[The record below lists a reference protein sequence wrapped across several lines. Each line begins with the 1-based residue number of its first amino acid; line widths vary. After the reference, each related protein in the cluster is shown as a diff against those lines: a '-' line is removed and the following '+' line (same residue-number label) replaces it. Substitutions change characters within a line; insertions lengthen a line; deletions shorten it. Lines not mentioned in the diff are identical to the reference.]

1 MSFHIKDDFKAGAPI
16 SQVPAGWFNAVAHF
30 LNGLVGGFG
39 ISTTKSESGNS
50 VISLDR
56 TAMHGEI
63 DNAIAVSGMR
73 VSRDPGTPSDCTDA
87 PTVLDANGG
96 TLVWT
101 AGGNNGIELDCYCK
115 IAPQASGS
123 NYTVFQRC
131 RLTFSKDGLLVKSEL
146 LADRVRIQAKNA

>member
-39 ISTTKSESGNS
+39 ISTTKSESGS
-50 VISLDR
+50 SLISLNIAALR
-56 TAMHGEI
+56 SEI
-63 DNAIAVSGMR
+63 ENAITDMR
-73 VSRDPGTPSDCTDA
+73 VSREPGTPTDGTDD
-87 PTVLDANGG
+87 PKVLDTDGE
-96 TLVWT
+96 TLKWK

-131 RLTFSKDGLLVKSEL
+131 RLTFSKDGLLMKSEL